1 MAIDYNSLLT
11 IEQKTEILNGRIRQ
25 FAAEAYQISLNKQ
38 TAVELDSAEQIEK
51 IDESLLMLEKA
62 IEVHQKELAQLA

>member
-1 MAIDYNSLLT
+1 MAIDYNALLSN
-11 IEQKTEILNGRIRQ
+11 EQKAEILNGRIRQ

-38 TAVELDSAEQIEK
+38 TALELDSADQVEK

-62 IEVHQKELAQLA
+62 IEIHQKELTLLV